1 MQSIDSGLRSAL
13 QAPTR
18 VVVIS
23 SGKWDAFD
31 LRELWRYRELLYVLA
46 WRDIKIRYKQMAL
59 GASWAVLQPLLTMVV
74 FTVFFNKLAR
84 MPSDGLPYSIF
95 AYVGLLPWTFFSNTV
110 TACSNSIVGNSA
122 LITKVYFPRIL
133 VPAAAVAAGLVD
145 LSMASLILVVMM
157 AFYRIWPGAG
167 ALAIPPLVALTAALA
182 LAVGLWL
189 SALNVKY
196 RDVRHAV
203 PFLVQIWLFVTPVI
217 YPVSFVPM
225 KWRWLLALNPLTG
238 IIEGY
243 RSALLRRPFDWTNL
257 SLSAFVTIAL
267 LLYAV
272 FAFRRNEKDFADVI

>member
-133 VPAAAVAAGLVD
+133 VPAD
-145 LSMASLILVVMM
+145 RKSVV
-157 AFYRIWPGAG
+157 
-167 ALAIPPLVALTAALA
+167 
-182 LAVGLWL
+182 
-189 SALNVKY
+189 
-196 RDVRHAV
+196 
-203 PFLVQIWLFVTPVI
+203 
-217 YPVSFVPM
+217 
-225 KWRWLLALNPLTG
+225 
-238 IIEGY
+238 
-243 RSALLRRPFDWTNL
+243 
-257 SLSAFVTIAL
+257 
-267 LLYAV
+267 
-272 FAFRRNEKDFADVI
+272 